1 MVLKA
6 GVLTVL
12 GNVQWEIQRWFYSL
26 WAHIMNPRQSL
37 VVPNVSVIKCIFMEE
52 KIQKCCY
59 IRLYQYAFVQRISVV
74 RRNEFMALR
83 KHLASGCIL
92 GCSIFYDFKIV

>member
-26 WAHIMNPRQSL
+26 WAHIMNPRQSS
-37 VVPNVSVIKCIFMEE
+37 VVPNASVIKCIFMEDSETLLYKTLPIHLCAENINRAE
-52 KIQKCCY
+52 K
-59 IRLYQYAFVQRISVV
+59 
-74 RRNEFMALR
+74 
-83 KHLASGCIL
+83 
-92 GCSIFYDFKIV
+92 